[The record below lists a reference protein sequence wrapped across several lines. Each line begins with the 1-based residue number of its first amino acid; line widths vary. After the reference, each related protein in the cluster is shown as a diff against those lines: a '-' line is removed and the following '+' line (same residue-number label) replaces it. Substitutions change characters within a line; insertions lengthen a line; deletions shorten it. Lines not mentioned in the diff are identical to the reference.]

1 MCYKLFPCSD
11 DFIILTFLEYLKW
24 LSVHKPECCKYVTII
39 IAFSQKA
46 SIDELKTGLDEERNQ
61 RREDREIAIAEIKTA
76 VHRCQIEAQEELKR
90 FSDAAMRH
98 EREQQEVI
106 NKMKV

>member
-1 MCYKLFPCSD
+1 MQISN
-11 DFIILTFLEYLKW
+11 LKKN
-24 LSVHKPECCKYVTII
+24 LL

-61 RREDREIAIAEIKTA
+61 RKEERETAIAELKAA
-76 VHRCQIEAQEELKR
+76 VHRCQIEAQGELKR

-98 EREQQEVI
+98 EREQQDVI

>member
-1 MCYKLFPCSD
+1 MQLSQPEHCNYVALRKKL
-11 DFIILTFLEYLKW
+11 
-24 LSVHKPECCKYVTII
+24 H

-46 SIDELKTGLDEERNQ
+46 SISELKTGLEEERNQ
-61 RREDREIAIAEIKTA
+61 RREERETATAEHKSA